1 MVVRTSGLA
10 LLGATLVMASVTA
23 PALAQAPAGAPSAIV
38 PGPTPVTQALSLPA
52 ATTVSPQT
60 MVADLEAP
68 WGMAFLPNGDLLV
81 TELLGKLRYV
91 KAGASW
97 SLEAQEITGVPTV
110 TAGGQGGLM
119 DVTLHPNFSR
129 NKLIY
134 LSFSVGDEAANR
146 TRIVRAK
153 LEGRALTDVETIFE
167 VTPAKPRFQ
176 HYGSRFTWLPD
187 QTLLISIG
195 DGGNPPTSV
204 DGSFIRNQAQNLG
217 SHLGK
222 IVRIKDDG
230 SIPKDNPFVNTQGAR
245 PEIYSYGHRNAQGLA
260 RDPVS
265 GRIYATE
272 HGSQGGDEL
281 NLIQSGQNYGWPK
294 VTYGVEYGA
303 ARTPISPN
311 QSGPGMVDPLA
322 VWSPAIAPSGLA
334 VVRSTQYRGWD
345 GDLLAGGLRLDQGR
359 GALIRVDL
367 DKTGKVVGQERID
380 LGDVRVRDVRQGPD
394 GYIYVLTT
402 AMRNFRDKGQRN
414 GQLVR
419 LVPINGAQAQ

>member
-1 MVVRTSGLA
+1 MVVQNSRLA
-10 LLGATLVMASVTA
+10 LMIAALLIANGAA
-23 PALAQAPAGAPSAIV
+23 PARAQTPTDPPPMII

-52 ATTVSPQT
+52 STGVTAQT

-91 KAGASW
+91 KAGARW
-97 SLEAQEITGVPTV
+97 SLEAEAITGVPAV
-110 TAGGQGGLM
+110 TAAGQGGLM

-134 LSFSVGDEAANR
+134 LSVSVGDEAANH

-153 LEGRALTDVETIFE
+153 LEGRALTDVQTIFE
-167 VTPAKPRFQ
+167 ATPAKPRFQ
-176 HYGSRFTWLPD
+176 HFGSRFAWLPD
-187 QTLLISIG
+187 QTLLFSIG
-195 DGGNPPTSV
+195 DGGNPPNSL

-222 IVRIKDDG
+222 IIRIKDDG
-230 SIPKDNPFVNTQGAR
+230 ASPKDNPFVNAPGAR
-245 PEIYSYGHRNAQGLA
+245 PEIYSYGHRNAQGLV

-265 GRIYATE
+265 GRVYATE

-303 ARTPISPN
+303 ARTPITPN
-311 QSGPGMVDPLA
+311 QSAPGLVDPLA

-334 VVRSTQYRGWD
+334 VVRSSRYRGWD
-345 GDLLAGGLRLDQGR
+345 GDVLAAGLRLDQGR
-359 GALIRVDL
+359 GALIRVDV
-367 DKTGKVVGQERID
+367 DKAGKVMGQERID
-380 LGDVRVRDVRQGPD
+380 LGDVRVRNVRQGPD
-394 GYIYVLTT
+394 GYIYILTT
-402 AMRNFRDKGQRN
+402 AMANFRNKGQRN

-419 LVPINGAQAQ
+419 LVPATEAAAR

>member
-1 MVVRTSGLA
+1 MVVHKSGFAVTAAA
-10 LLGATLVMASVTA
+10 LLLASVAA
-23 PALAQAPAGAPSAIV
+23 PVLAQAPASPPPAIV
-38 PGPTPVTQALSLPA
+38 PGPTPVTPALSLPA
-52 ATTVSPQT
+52 ATNVTAQT

-91 KAGASW
+91 KAGQNW
-97 SLEAQEITGVPTV
+97 SLEAEEIKGVPTV
-110 TAGGQGGLM
+110 TAAGQGGLM
-119 DVTLHPNFSR
+119 DVTLHPNFAR

-153 LEGRALTDVETIFE
+153 LDGRVLTDVQTIFE

-176 HYGSRFTWLPD
+176 HFGSRFTWLPD

-195 DGGNPPTSV
+195 DGGNPPNSL

-222 IVRIKDDG
+222 IIRIKDDG
-230 SIPKDNPFVNTQGAR
+230 SIPKDNPFVNTPGAR
-245 PEIYSYGHRNAQGLA
+245 PEIYSYGHRNAQGLV

-303 ARTPISPN
+303 ARTPITPN
-311 QSGPGMVDPLA
+311 QSGPGLIDPLA

-334 VVRSTQYRGWD
+334 VVRSKKYRGWD
-345 GDLLAGGLRLDQGR
+345 GDVLAGGLRLDQGR

-367 DKTGKVVGQERID
+367 DTAGKVIGQERID

-414 GQLVR
+414 GQLIR
-419 LVPINGAQAQ
+419 LMPANEAPAR

>member
-367 DKTGKVVGQERID
+367 DKAGKVVGQERID

>member
-23 PALAQAPAGAPSAIV
+23 PALAQAPASAPSAIV

-52 ATTVSPQT
+52 ATTVTPQT

-97 SLEAQEITGVPTV
+97 SLEAQEITSVPTV

-153 LEGRALTDVETIFE
+153 LEGRALTDVQTIFE

-230 SIPKDNPFVNTQGAR
+230 SIPKDNPFVNTPGAR
-245 PEIYSYGHRNAQGLA
+245 PEIYSYGHRNAQGLV

-367 DKTGKVVGQERID
+367 DKAGKVVGQERID

>member
-1 MVVRTSGLA
+1 MMVRKAHLALAGLA
-10 LLGATLVMASVTA
+10 LMVANVAVPAMAQTPMS
-23 PALAQAPAGAPSAIV
+23 GPSTIV
-38 PGPTPVTQALSLPA
+38 PGPTPVTKAPDLPA
-52 ATTVSPQT
+52 AVSVTPQT

-68 WGMAFLPNGDLLV
+68 WGLAFLPNGDLLV

-91 KAGASW
+91 KAGTNW
-97 SLEAQEITGVPTV
+97 SLEAEEIKGVPTV
-110 TAGGQGGLM
+110 TAAGQGGLM
-119 DVTLHPNFSR
+119 DVILHPNFAR

-153 LEGRALTDVETIFE
+153 LEGRALTDVQTIFE
-167 VTPAKPRFQ
+167 VTPAKSRFQ
-176 HYGSRFTWLPD
+176 HFGSRFTWLPD

-195 DGGNPPTSV
+195 DGGNPPNSL

-230 SIPKDNPFVNTQGAR
+230 SIPKDNPFVNTPGAR
-245 PEIYSYGHRNAQGLA
+245 PEIYSYGHRNSQGLA

-294 VTYGVEYGA
+294 VTYAVEYGA
-303 ARTPISPN
+303 ARTPITPN
-311 QSGPGMVDPLA
+311 QSGSGLVDPLA

-334 VVRSTQYRGWD
+334 VVRSSKYRGWD

-367 DKTGKVVGQERID
+367 DKAGKVVGQERID

-419 LVPINGAQAQ
+419 LLPATEVQTR

>member
-1 MVVRTSGLA
+1 MVVHKSGLA
-10 LLGATLVMASVTA
+10 LVGVSLLMASLAA
-23 PALAQAPAGAPSAIV
+23 PAIAQAPASPPPTIV
-38 PGPTPVTQALSLPA
+38 PGPTPVTQALGLPA
-52 ATTVSPQT
+52 TTSVTAQA
-60 MVADLEAP
+60 MVTELEAP

-91 KAGASW
+91 KVGANW
-97 SLEAQEITGVPTV
+97 SLEAEEIKGVPAVTV
-110 TAGGQGGLM
+110 GGQGGLM

-153 LEGRALTDVETIFE
+153 LDDRVLTDVQTIFE

-176 HYGSRFTWLPD
+176 HFGSRFAWLPD

-195 DGGNPPTSV
+195 DGGNPPNSL

-222 IVRIKDDG
+222 IIRIKDDG
-230 SIPKDNPFVNTQGAR
+230 SIPKDNPFVNTPGAR
-245 PEIYSYGHRNAQGLA
+245 PEIYSYGHRNSQGLV

-265 GRIYATE
+265 GRVYATE

-294 VTYGVEYGA
+294 VTYAVEYGA
-303 ARTPISPN
+303 ARTPITPN
-311 QSGPGMVDPLA
+311 QSGSGLVDPVA
-322 VWSPAIAPSGLA
+322 VWSPAIAPSGLT
-334 VVRSTQYRGWD
+334 VVRSNKYRGWD
-345 GDLLAGGLRLDQGR
+345 GDVLAGGLRLDQGR

-367 DKTGKVVGQERID
+367 DKAGKVLGQERID

-394 GYIYVLTT
+394 GYLYVLTT

-419 LVPINGAQAQ
+419 LLPATEAAAR

>member
-1 MVVRTSGLA
+1 MVVHKSGL
-10 LLGATLVMASVTA
+10 TLVGVSLLMASLAA
-23 PALAQAPAGAPSAIV
+23 PAMAQAPASPPPTIV

-52 ATTVSPQT
+52 TTSVTAQA
-60 MVADLEAP
+60 MVTELEAP

-91 KAGASW
+91 KVGANW
-97 SLEAQEITGVPTV
+97 SLEAEEIKGVPAVTV
-110 TAGGQGGLM
+110 GGQGGLM

-153 LEGRALTDVETIFE
+153 LDGRVLTDVQTIFE

-176 HYGSRFTWLPD
+176 HFGSRFAWLPD

-195 DGGNPPTSV
+195 DGGNPPNSL

-222 IVRIKDDG
+222 IIRIKDDG
-230 SIPKDNPFVNTQGAR
+230 SIPKDNPFVNTPGAR
-245 PEIYSYGHRNAQGLA
+245 PEIYSYGHRNSQGLV

-265 GRIYATE
+265 GRVYATE

-294 VTYGVEYGA
+294 VSYAVEYGA
-303 ARTPISPN
+303 ARTPITPN
-311 QSGPGMVDPLA
+311 QSGSGMVDPVA
-322 VWSPAIAPSGLA
+322 VWSPAIAPSGLT
-334 VVRSTQYRGWD
+334 VVRSNKYRGWD
-345 GDLLAGGLRLDQGR
+345 GDVLAGGLRLDQGR

-367 DKTGKVVGQERID
+367 DKAGKVLGQERID

-414 GQLVR
+414 GQLLR
-419 LVPINGAQAQ
+419 LLPATEAAAR

>member
-1 MVVRTSGLA
+1 MVVHKSGFAVTAAA
-10 LLGATLVMASVTA
+10 LLLASVAA
-23 PALAQAPAGAPSAIV
+23 PVLAQAPASPPPAIV
-38 PGPTPVTQALSLPA
+38 PGPTPVTPALSLPA
-52 ATTVSPQT
+52 ATNLTAQT

-91 KAGASW
+91 KAGQNW
-97 SLEAQEITGVPTV
+97 SLEAEEIKGVPTV
-110 TAGGQGGLM
+110 TAAGQGGLM
-119 DVTLHPNFSR
+119 DVTLHPNFAR

-153 LEGRALTDVETIFE
+153 LDGRALTDVQTIFE

-195 DGGNPPTSV
+195 DGGNPPNSI

-222 IVRIKDDG
+222 IIRIKDDG
-230 SIPKDNPFVNTQGAR
+230 SIPKDNPFVNTPGAR
-245 PEIYSYGHRNAQGLA
+245 PEIYSYGHRNAQGLV

-303 ARTPISPN
+303 ARTPITPN
-311 QSGPGMVDPLA
+311 QSGPSLIDPLA

-334 VVRSTQYRGWD
+334 VVRSKKYRGWD
-345 GDLLAGGLRLDQGR
+345 GDVLAGGLRLDQGR

-367 DKTGKVVGQERID
+367 DTAGKVIGQERID

-414 GQLVR
+414 GQLIR
-419 LVPINGAQAQ
+419 LMPANEAPAR

>member
-1 MVVRTSGLA
+1 MVVHKSGLA
-10 LLGATLVMASVTA
+10 LMGAALLMAGVAA
-23 PALAQAPAGAPSAIV
+23 PALAQAPASPPPAIV
-38 PGPTPVTQALSLPA
+38 PGPTLVTQALSLPA
-52 ATTVSPQT
+52 ATSVTPQT

-91 KAGASW
+91 KAGQSW

-119 DVTLHPNFSR
+119 DVTLHPNFAR

-153 LEGRALTDVETIFE
+153 LEGRALTDVQTIFE

-195 DGGNPPTSV
+195 DGGNPPNSL

-222 IVRIKDDG
+222 IIRIKDDG
-230 SIPKDNPFVNTQGAR
+230 SIPKDNPFVNTPGAR
-245 PEIYSYGHRNAQGLA
+245 PEIYSYGHRNAQGLV

-303 ARTPISPN
+303 ARTPITPN
-311 QSGPGMVDPLA
+311 QSAPGLVDPLA

-334 VVRSTQYRGWD
+334 VVRSPKYRGWD
-345 GDLLAGGLRLDQGR
+345 GDVLAGGLRLDQGR

-367 DKTGKVVGQERID
+367 DKAGKVIGQERID

-419 LVPINGAQAQ
+419 LVPVSGAAAR

>member
-1 MVVRTSGLA
+1 MVVFKSGFAVSAFAFWL
-10 LLGATLVMASVTA
+10 ASVA
-23 PALAQAPAGAPSAIV
+23 GPASAQAPAGSPPAIV
-38 PGPTPVTQALSLPA
+38 PGPTPVTQALNLPA
-52 ATTVSPQT
+52 ATTVTAQT

-68 WGMAFLPNGDLLV
+68 WGMAFLPNGDVLV
-81 TELLGKLRYV
+81 TELLGKLRYI
-91 KAGASW
+91 KAGANW
-97 SLEAQEITGVPTV
+97 SLEAEEITGLPPVK
-110 TAGGQGGLM
+110 AGGQGGLM
-119 DVTLHPNFSR
+119 DVTLHPNFAR

-146 TRIVRAK
+146 TRVVRAK
-153 LEGRALTDVETIFE
+153 LEGRNLSDVQTIFE
-167 VTPAKPRFQ
+167 VSPAKPRFQ
-176 HYGSRFTWLPD
+176 HFGSRFAWLPD

-195 DGGNPPTSV
+195 DGGNPPTSLE
-204 DGSFIRNQAQNLG
+204 GSFIRNQAQNLG

-230 SIPKDNPFVNTQGAR
+230 SIPKDNPFVNTAGAR
-245 PEIYSYGHRNAQGLA
+245 PEIYSYGHRNAQGLV

-265 GRIYATE
+265 GRLYATE

-281 NLIQSGQNYGWPK
+281 NLIQAGQNYGWPK

-311 QSGPGMVDPLA
+311 QSGPGFVDPLS

-334 VVRSTQYRGWD
+334 VVRSKKYPGWD
-345 GDLLAGGLRLDQGR
+345 GDILAGGLRLDQGR

-367 DKTGKVVGQERID
+367 DALGKVLGQERIE

-394 GYIYVLTT
+394 GYVYVLTT
-402 AMRNFRDKGQRN
+402 AMRNFRDMGQRN

-419 LVPINGAQAQ
+419 LNPVATGTSR

>member
-1 MVVRTSGLA
+1 MVVHKSGLA
-10 LLGATLVMASVTA
+10 LMGAALLMASVAA
-23 PALAQAPAGAPSAIV
+23 PALAQAPASPPPAIV
-38 PGPTPVTQALSLPA
+38 PGPTPVTQALSLPT
-52 ATTVSPQT
+52 ATSVTPQT

-91 KAGASW
+91 KSGQSW

-119 DVTLHPNFSR
+119 DVILHPNFVR

-153 LEGRALTDVETIFE
+153 LEGRALTDVQTIFE

-195 DGGNPPTSV
+195 DGGNPPNSL

-222 IVRIKDDG
+222 IIRIKDDG
-230 SIPKDNPFVNTQGAR
+230 SIPTDNPFVNTPGAR
-245 PEIYSYGHRNAQGLA
+245 PEIYSYGHRNAQGLV

-303 ARTPISPN
+303 ARTPITPN
-311 QSGPGMVDPLA
+311 QSAPGMVDPLA

-334 VVRSTQYRGWD
+334 VVRSPKYRGWD
-345 GDLLAGGLRLDQGR
+345 GDVLAGGLRLDQGR

-367 DKTGKVVGQERID
+367 DKAGKVIGQERID

-419 LVPINGAQAQ
+419 LVPVSGAAAR

>member
-153 LEGRALTDVETIFE
+153 LEGRALTDVQTIFE

-334 VVRSTQYRGWD
+334 VVRSTRYRGWD

-367 DKTGKVVGQERID
+367 DKAGKVVGQERID

>member
-1 MVVRTSGLA
+1 MVVFKSGFAASAFVFWL
-10 LLGATLVMASVTA
+10 ASVA
-23 PALAQAPAGAPSAIV
+23 GPASAQAPAGSPPAIV

-52 ATTVSPQT
+52 ATTVTAQT

-68 WGMAFLPNGDLLV
+68 WGMAFLPNGDVLV
-81 TELLGKLRYV
+81 TELLGKLRYI
-91 KAGASW
+91 KAGANW
-97 SLEAQEITGVPTV
+97 SLEAEEITGLPPV

-119 DVTLHPNFSR
+119 DVTLHPNFAR

-146 TRIVRAK
+146 TRVVRAK
-153 LEGRALTDVETIFE
+153 LEGRSLSDVQTIFE
-167 VTPAKPRFQ
+167 VSPAKPRFQ
-176 HYGSRFTWLPD
+176 HFGSRFAWLPD

-195 DGGNPPTSV
+195 DGGNPPTSIE
-204 DGSFIRNQAQNLG
+204 GSFIRNQAQNLG

-222 IVRIKDDG
+222 IVRINDDG
-230 SIPKDNPFVNTQGAR
+230 SIPKDNPFVNNAGAR
-245 PEIYSYGHRNAQGLA
+245 PEIYSYGHRNAQGLV

-265 GRIYATE
+265 GRLYATE

-281 NLIQSGQNYGWPK
+281 NLIQAGQNYGWPK

-311 QSGPGMVDPLA
+311 QSGPGFVDPLA

-334 VVRSTQYRGWD
+334 VVRSKKYRGWD
-345 GDLLAGGLRLDQGR
+345 GDILAGGLRLDQGR

-367 DKTGKVVGQERID
+367 DASGKVLGQERIE

-394 GYIYVLTT
+394 GYVYVLTT

-419 LVPINGAQAQ
+419 LNPVTTGTSR

>member
-153 LEGRALTDVETIFE
+153 LEGRALTDVQTIFE

-367 DKTGKVVGQERID
+367 DKAGKVVGQERID

>member
-1 MVVRTSGLA
+1 MVVHKSGLA
-10 LLGATLVMASVTA
+10 LVGSALLIAGVATAASAQTPVSA
-23 PALAQAPAGAPSAIV
+23 PPAIV
-38 PGPTPVTQALSLPA
+38 PGPTPVTQALGLPA
-52 ATTVSPQT
+52 AASVTPQT
-60 MVADLEAP
+60 MVSDLEAP
-68 WGMAFLPNGDLLV
+68 WGMAFLPNSDLLV

-97 SLEAQEITGVPTV
+97 SLEAEEIAGVPAV
-110 TAGGQGGLM
+110 TAAGQGGLM
-119 DVTLHPNFSR
+119 DVTLHPNFAR

-134 LSFSVGDEAANR
+134 LSISVGDEAANN

-153 LEGRALTDVETIFE
+153 LEGRALTEVQTIFE

-176 HYGSRFTWLPD
+176 HFGSRFAWLPD
-187 QTLLISIG
+187 QTLLISVG
-195 DGGNPPTSV
+195 DGGNPPNSL
-204 DGSFIRNQAQNLG
+204 DGSFIRNQAQELG

-222 IVRIKDDG
+222 IIRIKDDG
-230 SIPKDNPFVNTQGAR
+230 GIPKDNPFLSVPGAR
-245 PEIYSYGHRNAQGLA
+245 PEIYSYGHRNAQGLV

-265 GRIYATE
+265 NRVYASE

-281 NLIQSGQNYGWPK
+281 NLIQSGRNYGWPK

-303 ARTPISPN
+303 ARKPITPN
-311 QSGPGMVDPLA
+311 QSAPGLVDPLA
-322 VWSPAIAPSGLA
+322 VWTPAIAPSGLA
-334 VVRSTQYRGWD
+334 VVVSNKYLGWD
-345 GDLLAGGLRLDQGR
+345 GDVLAGGLRLDQGR

-367 DKTGKVVGQERID
+367 DKSGKVIGQERID

-419 LVPINGAQAQ
+419 LVPATEAVSR

>member
-1 MVVRTSGLA
+1 MVVHKSGL
-10 LLGATLVMASVTA
+10 TLVGVSLLMASLAA
-23 PALAQAPAGAPSAIV
+23 PAMAQAPASPPPTIV

-52 ATTVSPQT
+52 TTSVTAQA
-60 MVADLEAP
+60 MVTELEAP

-91 KAGASW
+91 KVGANW
-97 SLEAQEITGVPTV
+97 SLEAEEIKGVPAVTV
-110 TAGGQGGLM
+110 GGQGGLM

-153 LEGRALTDVETIFE
+153 LDGRVLTDVQTIFE

-176 HYGSRFTWLPD
+176 HFGSRFAWLPD

-195 DGGNPPTSV
+195 DGGNPPNSL

-222 IVRIKDDG
+222 IIRIKDDG
-230 SIPKDNPFVNTQGAR
+230 SIPKDNPFVNTPGAR
-245 PEIYSYGHRNAQGLA
+245 PEIYSYGHRNSQGLV

-265 GRIYATE
+265 GRVYATE

-294 VTYGVEYGA
+294 VSYAVEYGA
-303 ARTPISPN
+303 ARTPITPN
-311 QSGPGMVDPLA
+311 QSGSGMVDPVA
-322 VWSPAIAPSGLA
+322 VWSPAIAPSGLT
-334 VVRSTQYRGWD
+334 VVRSNKYRGWD
-345 GDLLAGGLRLDQGR
+345 EDVLAGGLRLDQGR

-367 DKTGKVVGQERID
+367 DKAGKVLGQERID

-414 GQLVR
+414 GQLLR
-419 LVPINGAQAQ
+419 LLPATEAAAR

>member
-1 MVVRTSGLA
+1 MVVYKSGLA
-10 LLGATLVMASVTA
+10 LMGAALLMASVAA
-23 PALAQAPAGAPSAIV
+23 PALAEAPASPPPAIV
-38 PGPTPVTQALSLPA
+38 PGPTPVTQALSLTA
-52 ATTVSPQT
+52 ATSVTPQT

-81 TELLGKLRYV
+81 TELLGKLRYI
-91 KAGASW
+91 KAGQSW

-119 DVTLHPNFSR
+119 DVTLHPNFAR

-134 LSFSVGDEAANR
+134 LSFSVGDETANR

-153 LEGRALTDVETIFE
+153 LEGRALTDVQTIFE

-195 DGGNPPTSV
+195 DGGNPPNSL

-222 IVRIKDDG
+222 IIRIKDDG
-230 SIPKDNPFVNTQGAR
+230 SIPKDNPFVNTAGAR
-245 PEIYSYGHRNAQGLA
+245 PEIYSYGHRNAQGLV

-303 ARTPISPN
+303 ARTPITPN
-311 QSGPGMVDPLA
+311 QSAPGMVDPLA

-334 VVRSTQYRGWD
+334 VVRSPKYRGWE
-345 GDLLAGGLRLDQGR
+345 GDVLAGGLRLDQGR

-367 DKTGKVVGQERID
+367 DKAGKVIGQERID

-402 AMRNFRDKGQRN
+402 AMRNFRDKGLRN

-419 LVPINGAQAQ
+419 LVPVSGATAR

>member
-1 MVVRTSGLA
+1 MVVHKSGLA
-10 LLGATLVMASVTA
+10 LVGVSLLMASLAA
-23 PALAQAPAGAPSAIV
+23 PAIAQAPASPPPTIV
-38 PGPTPVTQALSLPA
+38 PGPTPVTQALGLPA
-52 ATTVSPQT
+52 TTSVTAQA
-60 MVADLEAP
+60 MVTELEAP

-91 KAGASW
+91 KVGANW
-97 SLEAQEITGVPTV
+97 SLEAEEIKGVPAVTV
-110 TAGGQGGLM
+110 GGQGGLM

-153 LEGRALTDVETIFE
+153 LDGRVLTDVQTIFE

-176 HYGSRFTWLPD
+176 HFGSRFAWLPD

-195 DGGNPPTSV
+195 DGGNPPNSL

-222 IVRIKDDG
+222 IIRIKDDG
-230 SIPKDNPFVNTQGAR
+230 SIPKDNPFVNTPGAR
-245 PEIYSYGHRNAQGLA
+245 PEIYSYGHRNSQGLV

-265 GRIYATE
+265 GRVYATE

-294 VTYGVEYGA
+294 VTYAVEYGA
-303 ARTPISPN
+303 ARTPITPN
-311 QSGPGMVDPLA
+311 QSGSGLVDPVA
-322 VWSPAIAPSGLA
+322 VWSPAIAPSGLT
-334 VVRSTQYRGWD
+334 VVRSNKYRGWD
-345 GDLLAGGLRLDQGR
+345 GDVLAGGLRLDQGR

-367 DKTGKVVGQERID
+367 DKAGKVLGQERID

-394 GYIYVLTT
+394 GYLYVLTT

-419 LVPINGAQAQ
+419 LLPATEAAAR

>member
-1 MVVRTSGLA
+1 MVVYKSGLA
-10 LLGATLVMASVTA
+10 LMGAALLMASVAA
-23 PALAQAPAGAPSAIV
+23 PALAQAPASPPPAIV
-38 PGPTPVTQALSLPA
+38 PGPTPVTQALSLTA
-52 ATTVSPQT
+52 ATSVTPQT

-81 TELLGKLRYV
+81 TELLGKLRYI
-91 KAGASW
+91 KAGQSW

-119 DVTLHPNFSR
+119 DVTLHPNFAR

-134 LSFSVGDEAANR
+134 LSFSVGDETANR

-153 LEGRALTDVETIFE
+153 LEGRALTDVQTIFE

-195 DGGNPPTSV
+195 DGGNPPNSL

-230 SIPKDNPFVNTQGAR
+230 SIPKDNPFVNTAGAR
-245 PEIYSYGHRNAQGLA
+245 PEIYSYGHRNAQGLV

-303 ARTPISPN
+303 ARTPITPN
-311 QSGPGMVDPLA
+311 QSAPGMVDPLA

-334 VVRSTQYRGWD
+334 VVRSSKYRGWD
-345 GDLLAGGLRLDQGR
+345 GDVLAGGLRLDQGR

-367 DKTGKVVGQERID
+367 DKAGKVIGQERID

-402 AMRNFRDKGQRN
+402 AMRNLRDKGQRN

-419 LVPINGAQAQ
+419 LVPVSGATAR

>member
-1 MVVRTSGLA
+1 MMVNKSGLA
-10 LLGATLVMASVTA
+10 LLGSALLTVGVATASS
-23 PALAQAPAGAPSAIV
+23 AQTPVSATPAIV
-38 PGPTPVTQALSLPA
+38 PGPTPVTQALGLHA
-52 ATTVSPQT
+52 AASVTPQT
-60 MVADLEAP
+60 MVSDLEAP

-97 SLEAQEITGVPTV
+97 NLEAEEIAGVPAV
-110 TAGGQGGLM
+110 TAAGQGGLM
-119 DVTLHPNFSR
+119 DVTLHPNFAS

-134 LSFSVGDEAANR
+134 LSISVGDEAANN

-153 LEGRALTDVETIFE
+153 LEGRALTEVLTIFE
-167 VTPAKPRFQ
+167 ATPAKPRFQ
-176 HYGSRFTWLPD
+176 HFGSRFAWLPD
-187 QTLLISIG
+187 QTLLFSIG
-195 DGGNPPTSV
+195 DGGNPPNSL

-222 IVRIKDDG
+222 IIRINDDG
-230 SIPKDNPFVNTQGAR
+230 SVPKDNPFVSTPSAR
-245 PEIYSYGHRNAQGLA
+245 PEIYSYGHRNSQGLV

-303 ARTPISPN
+303 ARTPITPN
-311 QSGPGMVDPLA
+311 QSAPGLVDPLA

-334 VVRSTQYRGWD
+334 VVRSSRYRGWD
-345 GDLLAGGLRLDQGR
+345 GDVLAGGLRLDQGR
-359 GALIRVDL
+359 GALIRADL
-367 DKTGKVVGQERID
+367 DKAGKVVGQERID
-380 LGDVRVRDVRQGPD
+380 MGDVRVRDVRQGPD
-394 GYIYVLTT
+394 GYVYVLTT

-419 LVPINGAQAQ
+419 LVPATEAAAR

>member
-38 PGPTPVTQALSLPA
+38 PGPTPITQALSLSA
-52 ATTVSPQT
+52 ATTVAPQT

-153 LEGRALTDVETIFE
+153 LEGRALTDVQTIFE

-334 VVRSTQYRGWD
+334 VVRSTRYRGWD

>member
-23 PALAQAPAGAPSAIV
+23 PALAQAPASAPSAIV

-52 ATTVSPQT
+52 ATTVTPQT

-97 SLEAQEITGVPTV
+97 SLEAQEITGVPAV

-153 LEGRALTDVETIFE
+153 LEGRALTDVQTIFE

-230 SIPKDNPFVNTQGAR
+230 SIPKDNPFVNTPGAR
-245 PEIYSYGHRNAQGLA
+245 PEIYSYGHRNAQGLV

-367 DKTGKVVGQERID
+367 DKAGKVVGQERID

-419 LVPINGAQAQ
+419 LMPVNGAQAR

>member
-1 MVVRTSGLA
+1 MVVCKSGFAVSAAA
-10 LLGATLVMASVTA
+10 LLLSNFAT
-23 PALAQAPAGAPSAIV
+23 PALAQTPVGPPPAIV
-38 PGPTPVTQALSLPA
+38 PGPTPVTQALGLPA
-52 ATTVSPQT
+52 ATSVTAQT

-68 WGMAFLPNGDLLV
+68 WGMAFLPNGDVLV
-81 TELLGKLRYV
+81 TELLGKLRYI
-91 KAGASW
+91 KAGTSW
-97 SLEAQEITGVPTV
+97 SLEAEEIKGVPSV
-110 TAGGQGGLM
+110 IAGGQGGLM

-129 NKLIY
+129 NKFIY

-146 TRIVRAK
+146 TRVVRAK
-153 LEGRALTDVETIFE
+153 LDGRTLTDVQTLFE

-187 QTLLISIG
+187 QTLLVSIG
-195 DGGNPPTSV
+195 DGGNPPNSL
-204 DGSFIRNQAQNLG
+204 DGSFIRNQAQNLS

-230 SIPKDNPFVNTQGAR
+230 SIPKDNPFVGTSGAR
-245 PEIYSYGHRNAQGLA
+245 SEIYSYGHRNVQGLV

-303 ARTPISPN
+303 ARTPITPN
-311 QSGPGMVDPLA
+311 QSAPGLIDPLA

-334 VVRSTQYRGWD
+334 VVRSKKYRGWD
-345 GDLLAGGLRLDQGR
+345 GDVLAGGLRLDQGR
-359 GALIRVDL
+359 GALLRVDL
-367 DKTGKVVGQERID
+367 DAAGKVLGQERID

-414 GQLVR
+414 GQLLR
-419 LVPINGAQAQ
+419 LKPVETIPQR

>member
-1 MVVRTSGLA
+1 MMVRKARLA
-10 LLGATLVMASVTA
+10 LAGFALLAANVAV
-23 PALAQAPAGAPSAIV
+23 PAVAQAQASSPTAIV
-38 PGPTPVTQALSLPA
+38 PGPTPVTRALGLPA
-52 ATTVSPQT
+52 AVSVAPQT

-68 WGMAFLPNGDLLV
+68 WGLAFLPNGDLLV

-91 KAGASW
+91 KAGTNW
-97 SLEAQEITGVPTV
+97 SLEAEEIKGVPTV
-110 TAGGQGGLM
+110 TAQ
-119 DVTLHPNFSR
+119 
-129 NKLIY
+129 
-134 LSFSVGDEAANR
+134 
-146 TRIVRAK
+146 
-153 LEGRALTDVETIFE
+153 TIFE

-176 HYGSRFTWLPD
+176 HFGSRFTWLPD

-195 DGGNPPTSV
+195 DGGNPPNSL

-230 SIPKDNPFVNTQGAR
+230 SIPKDNPFLNTPGAR
-245 PEIYSYGHRNAQGLA
+245 PEIYSYGHRNSQGLA

-294 VTYGVEYGA
+294 VTYAVEYGA
-303 ARTPISPN
+303 ARTPITPN
-311 QSGPGMVDPLA
+311 QSGSGLVDPLA

-334 VVRSTQYRGWD
+334 VVRSSKYRGWD

-367 DKTGKVVGQERID
+367 DKAGKVLGQERID

-419 LVPINGAQAQ
+419 LLPATEVQTR

>member
-153 LEGRALTDVETIFE
+153 LEGRALTDVQTIFE